1 MDKAS
6 TRDLWGGRFRSLAV
20 VFGTFALV
28 IGGALHPLP
37 ASAEEGRSA
46 ARVDVSVGNGGIID
60 PAQAN
65 DVSVIIRADETG
77 ALGVGDITLRL
88 TEDPF
93 TSEDQIRRFI
103 SGDSDPVF
111 TDVAS
116 TPSPEVPQLES
127 REVPLVLPARVWGER
142 LVNDRGSVES
152 TLQNAVI
159 FGLETVYQNPGNLT
173 SGLRQ
178 LEGRQLIIVVPEG
191 VGIGRAAIAPIVT
204 LTTSATGGQALRPEE
219 LQALTISG
227 GALDV
232 VTSTVRN
239 HPATIAIDSRIT
251 SSISVLGDL
260 APPEALIWAST
271 LGAVGLA
278 QFALPWA
285 DANPLTS
292 LEIDT
297 MVYARLGEYPWVHD
311 TAMTKDQLATLAT
324 RSASAVLVSSDS
336 LQSDRAVVSLR
347 DARIIRVDE
356 QLSELAKDALQAPT
370 PLEAEADLQ
379 RAQGIIA
386 YRAITNNPEILVFST
401 GRLPATAIAPGI
413 DRVLARF
420 ATMPVATAVAVPL
433 NAPANESVNELLTR
447 PVSGEAREFVR
458 AIKTLWEGDVQFA
471 TIANDPE
478 DAVYGR
484 WTRYQSLLSSTWLD
498 DSNGLQ
504 AEWDR
509 AQQESVEFRNSVRVE
524 QGSAITVLS
533 DQTSLP
539 ITVVNDLDSD
549 VVVNLVVR
557 PTTGSLAVEEPTTT
571 LVIPA
576 ASSLRTLVPVQSLAN
591 GTVPVEFLLTTT
603 GGEQIGQ
610 SVTVLVTIRAGW
622 EGVIS
627 VGLAV
632 LVGGT
637 FAFGIV
643 RAIQRRR
650 SLHHQQEDSA

>member
-1 MDKAS
+1 
-6 TRDLWGGRFRSLAV
+6 
-20 VFGTFALV
+20 
-28 IGGALHPLP
+28 
-37 ASAEEGRSA
+37 
-46 ARVDVSVGNGGIID
+46 
-60 PAQAN
+60 
-65 DVSVIIRADETG
+65 
-77 ALGVGDITLRL
+77 
-88 TEDPF
+88 
-93 TSEDQIRRFI
+93 
-103 SGDSDPVF
+103 
-111 TDVAS
+111 
-116 TPSPEVPQLES
+116 
-127 REVPLVLPARVWGER
+127 
-142 LVNDRGSVES
+142 
-152 TLQNAVI
+152 
-159 FGLETVYQNPGNLT
+159 
-173 SGLRQ
+173 
-178 LEGRQLIIVVPEG
+178 
-191 VGIGRAAIAPIVT
+191 
-204 LTTSATGGQALRPEE
+204 
-219 LQALTISG
+219 
-227 GALDV
+227 
-232 VTSTVRN
+232 
-239 HPATIAIDSRIT
+239 
-251 SSISVLGDL
+251 
-260 APPEALIWAST
+260 
-271 LGAVGLA
+271 
-278 QFALPWA
+278 
-285 DANPLTS
+285 
-292 LEIDT
+292 
-297 MVYARLGEYPWVHD
+297 
-311 TAMTKDQLATLAT
+311 
-324 RSASAVLVSSDS
+324 
-336 LQSDRAVVSLR
+336 
-347 DARIIRVDE
+347 
-356 QLSELAKDALQAPT
+356 
-370 PLEAEADLQ
+370 
-379 RAQGIIA
+379 
-386 YRAITNNPEILVFST
+386 
-401 GRLPATAIAPGI
+401 
-413 DRVLARF
+413 
-420 ATMPVATAVAVPL
+420 MPVATDVAVPL